1 MGLPQRRDRAPD
13 LPGAGSTH
21 RTRLLPAPGDA
32 TLPRQSRPGCGPRP
46 YALPSPL
53 TPLIGREREVAALVA
68 AGRSNR
74 EIAEALVLGERTIE
88 THVSNALNKL
98 GLASR
103 RALAR
108 WAADHGLARE

>member
-1 MGLPQRRDRAPD
+1 M
-13 LPGAGSTH
+13 
-21 RTRLLPAPGDA
+21 
-32 TLPRQSRPGCGPRP
+32 
-46 YALPSPL
+46 
-53 TPLIGREREVAALVA
+53 
-68 AGRSNR
+68 
-74 EIAEALVLGERTIE
+74 LGERTIE